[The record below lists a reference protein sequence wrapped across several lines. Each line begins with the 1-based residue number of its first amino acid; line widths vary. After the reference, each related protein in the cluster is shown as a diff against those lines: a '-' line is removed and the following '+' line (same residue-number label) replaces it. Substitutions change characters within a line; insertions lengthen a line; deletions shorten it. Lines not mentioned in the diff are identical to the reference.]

1 MTDAQI
7 FQLFGL
13 AFFSIGVGML
23 VNPKFSRN
31 ILDDL
36 EKNAMAAFMGGAMS
50 LAIGYLIV
58 AFHNTWN
65 LNWSLIITVV
75 GWIAIFKGIGF
86 LAVPQYA
93 LRFYRKVFKSR
104 SFNSF
109 AAWFVTALGFI
120 SLVLGFLA

>member
-1 MTDAQI
+1 MTDTQI

-31 ILDDL
+31 IMDDL

-58 AFHNTWN
+58 TFHNTWN
-65 LNWSLIITVV
+65 LDSSLIITVV
-75 GWIAIFKGIGF
+75 GWVAIFKGIGF
-86 LAVPQYA
+86 LAVPQYVSP
-93 LRFYRKVFKSR
+93 FYRKFFKKR

-120 SLVLGFLA
+120 SLILGFLA